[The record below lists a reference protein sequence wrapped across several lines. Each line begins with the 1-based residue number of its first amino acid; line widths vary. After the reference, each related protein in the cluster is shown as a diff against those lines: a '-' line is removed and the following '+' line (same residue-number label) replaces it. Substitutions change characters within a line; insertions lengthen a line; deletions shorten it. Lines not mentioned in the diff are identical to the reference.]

1 MTREDALALLRR
13 YEGFVPFLD
22 GIAGRFPSDGSERKA
37 MRWLGYAQGAAHAL
51 GYYTLDEIK
60 AHSRTGI
67 VHAPSRASG
76 VAKAYD
82 DAGNDLDDPLQGG
95 GMWADG
101 ARSAL
106 IACRRRMTEI
116 LQGES

>member
-1 MTREDALALLRR
+1 M
-13 YEGFVPFLD
+13 PFLA
-22 GIAGRFPSDGSERKA
+22 GITSRFPVDGSERKA
-37 MRWLGYAQGAAHAL
+37 MRWLGYAQGVAHAL

-60 AHSRTGI
+60 EHSRTGT
-67 VHAPSRASG
+67 VSEPSRSGG

-82 DAGNDLDDPLQGG
+82 DAGNDIDDVRQAG

-106 IACRRRMTEI
+106 VACRQRMAEI
-116 LQGES
+116 LRGES